1 MNNFLKEMGLLDAE
15 KLALSCLKQVMEE
28 KINKDNVE
36 LVTIPVATRLY
47 TVRDPAYVQ
56 QILANL
62 K

>member
-1 MNNFLKEMGLLDAE
+1 MGLLDAE

-47 TVRDPAYVQ
+47 TVRDQAYVQ